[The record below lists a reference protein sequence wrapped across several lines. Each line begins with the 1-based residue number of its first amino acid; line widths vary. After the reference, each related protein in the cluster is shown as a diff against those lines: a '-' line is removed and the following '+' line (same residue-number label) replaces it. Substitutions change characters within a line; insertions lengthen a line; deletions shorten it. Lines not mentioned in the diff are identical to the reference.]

1 MSGAG
6 QQEGNEIWSTRGVPA
21 GSVCCRDPN
30 WVLISSALLSSFLWD
45 EGWEEGHQE
54 PFWGVWGA
62 LVCRG
67 TRAVPVPK
75 HSFGERRDGV
85 AHRELHC
92 CLLTPTNSKIPPELP
107 ASPCSRDTAPRNPHQ
122 RPLHPH
128 SGAFSHHCFGS
139 TLDLLRSAAGS
150 TPLHAD
156 GARAAVPGT
165 APPETTQWKG
175 VKRGGR
181 AEHPQ
186 LSPMLQGR
194 ASPHQGERSALVLGS
209 VLLLNISKTPH
220 FPHSHRTGHSLPHQ
234 LILPS
239 HGAHRGRQAP
249 H

>member
-1 MSGAG
+1 M
-6 QQEGNEIWSTRGVPA
+6 RG
-21 GSVCCRDPN
+21 GRK
-30 WVLISSALLSSFLWD
+30 
-45 EGWEEGHQE
+45 
-54 PFWGVWGA
+54 
-62 LVCRG
+62 G
-67 TRAVPVPK
+67 TRSHAGG
-75 HSFGERRDGV
+75 FGEHWC
-85 AHRELHC
+85 AEEPELYRCQSTALGNGGMGPPIASSIAVSSHQ
-92 CLLTPTNSKIPPELP
+92 PTAKSPPELP

-209 VLLLNISKTPH
+209 VLLLHISETPH